1 MTMPSKALRAQWSHS
16 NRLRLSLALGLG
28 IVSGLLALTYGHQDI
43 ALLVGGDVGALVY
56 VVWVYLS
63 AMRLDGQETCVLSTR
78 EDSGRASVDTVV
90 LLACLSALGAVAE
103 VLIRAKGEKGLE
115 QDVLAGI
122 GAFSVV
128 CAWLLV
134 HTIFALRYARLY
146 YEGEKGGIDF
156 NSDEDPTY
164 SDFAY
169 LAFTLGMTFQVSDTA
184 ISDRE
189 IRATALRHALLSY
202 LFGTVIV
209 ATTINL
215 VAGLGQ

>member
-1 MTMPSKALRAQWSHS
+1 MTMPSKELRSAWFHS
-16 NRLRLSLALGLG
+16 NRLRLGLALLLG
-28 IVSGLLALTYGHQDI
+28 TVAGSFTLRTGHTDV

-56 VVWVYLS
+56 VVWVYFS
-63 AMRLDGQETCVLSTR
+63 AMRLDDQETCVLSTR
-78 EDSGRASVDTVV
+78 EDSGRASVDAAV
-90 LLACLSALGAVAE
+90 LLACLGALGAVAE
-103 VLIRAKGEKGLE
+103 VLVRAKGEKGLQ
-115 QDVLAGI
+115 QDLLAAI

-156 NSDEDPTY
+156 NSDEDPVY

-169 LAFTLGMTFQVSDTA
+169 LAFTLGMTFQVSDTD
-184 ISDRE
+184 ITSRE
-189 IRATALRHALLSY
+189 IRVTALRHALLSY

>member
-1 MTMPSKALRAQWSHS
+1 MTMPSEQLRAQWFHS
-16 NRLRLSLALGLG
+16 NRLRLALALGFG
-28 IVSGLLALTYGHQDI
+28 TVAGLLAFTTGYRDV
-43 ALLVGGDVGALVY
+43 ALLIGGDVGALVY
-56 VVWVYLS
+56 VIWVYFS
-63 AMRLDGQETCVLSTR
+63 AMGLDAQETCVLSTR
-78 EDSGRASVDTVV
+78 EDSGRASIDAAL
-90 LLACLSALGAVAE
+90 LLACLGALGAVAQ
-103 VLIRAKGEKGLE
+103 VLVHAKDAKGVE
-115 QDVLAGI
+115 QDVLAAV

-146 YEGEKGGIDF
+146 YAGKKGGVDF

-164 SDFAY
+164 ADFAY
-169 LAFTLGMTFQVSDTA
+169 LAFTLGMTFQVSDTD

-189 IRATALRHALLSY
+189 IRATAFRHALLSY